1 MTMARAVSISCLVKT
16 DALDPVLL
24 RRARKVLWPLYRYH
38 RFEILGLENVP
49 RTGAALLVVHHSL
62 ATYDGFM
69 LGDAIYA
76 GTGRLPRGL
85 GDDRIFQIP
94 GLRELALAIGI
105 VPASPEAGE
114 RLLAEGHILGVAP
127 GGMWE
132 SLRPREERRRS
143 RWEGRRGFV
152 RLALRAS
159 VPMIFGACPAA
170 DEIFTV
176 YPSRLTDAV
185 YARAHWPVP
194 LVRGIGPTL
203 LPRPVKIRAFLSEPL
218 VPPAWDPAQEDAQI
232 DLLHAQAT
240 ERMGA
245 LLRRS

>member
-1 MTMARAVSISCLVKT
+1 MNTPRP
-16 DALDPVLL
+16 DPELL
-24 RRARKVLWPLYRYH
+24 ERARKVLLPLYRYH
-38 RFEILGLENVP
+38 QFRVHGLEHVP
-49 RTGAALLVVHHSL
+49 RSGPALLVVHHSL

-69 LGDAIYA
+69 LGDAIYQ

-94 GLRELALAIGI
+94 GLRELAYAIGI

-132 SLRPREERRRS
+132 SLRPHTERRRS

-152 RLALRAS
+152 RLALRTG
-159 VPMIFGACPAA
+159 VPMLLGAVPAA

-176 YPSRLTDAV
+176 YPSRLTDLV
-185 YARAHWPVP
+185 YERVHWPLP
-194 LVRGIGPTL
+194 LLRGRGPTL
-203 LPRPVKIRAFLSEPL
+203 VPRPVRLDAWLAEPIQ
-218 VPPAWDPAQEDAQI
+218 PPPWEPEREEEQVEA
-232 DLLHAQAT
+232 LHRLASA
-240 ERMGA
+240 RMAA
-245 LLRRS
+245 LLGRG